1 MATERIDIVI
11 TDSGT
16 KSAAQNIQ
24 SVGTAANSSAVSI
37 EKMESALAQ
46 SAQAIS
52 VLSSELNQARA
63 DLSQTRSETNA
74 LNNALKTERERA
86 DAAGKEMQILNDRIN
101 ALTAKK
107 KALTPTVNSL
117 NQALVN
123 EIRQLRTLETAMKT
137 DRYKSLT
144 AEMNRLKDAT
154 KQTTSALSRQAE
166 VASAI
171 NLKGLAGQ
179 FIGIAAA
186 IGAVKSAI
194 GAASEFQNLENRL
207 RSTGIE
213 GDGLNSVMGKLKQSA
228 DDTRSSFAGTV
239 ELYSRLA
246 ISSSELGVTQ
256 TELIGFTKSL
266 NQAISLSGASAAEAQ
281 AGLIQ
286 LSQGMAS
293 GKLSGD
299 GLRSVLEQLP
309 AVADVISRHM
319 GVTRGELRQLGAD
332 GKISANVILDAF
344 KEASSRLD
352 ADFKGQVITLDQAF
366 TILGNN
372 VKQAFGTELRSSL
385 EAASGLIIT
394 LAENTDELVIV
405 SKSLLVPISAIIAL
419 KFATYLKESQIAM
432 QLMTVATANG
442 ATGMA
447 AFRNVTRMTIGT
459 IGGLVAALGVAYYG
473 YQKINEAANKRQADE
488 EQAAKRRN
496 TQAADDLVATLKL
509 QRSNLEQQNKL
520 TESWTNERYVR
531 ERESRLKQINSLN
544 AEILRAEKQANAAR
558 AVENGVST
566 EDWVS
571 QFKKKVDAAKSI
583 SSGKS
588 AKPGKVDELLPATDT
603 KKVLEANYAY
613 SEITTQIDEMFA
625 TLGMTDRQ
633 LQIHNRLLEYSA
645 KIPQDAN
652 SKAMLDTFEQQ
663 LNLYYDK
670 VDAIAKQNEVLERQK
685 QILDSIKRTDFNT
698 AMGDLEAL
706 SKSGKI
712 SPEGRQDYL
721 VSQNQELFA
730 GTIEAQQANIR
741 SYEEM
746 YSRIAMMRES
756 NDISEATA
764 SQMRTKVW
772 VMENETRYQNYST
785 MMGNFAVLSQ
795 STNSHL
801 ARIGRASAV
810 TQATIDG
817 VLGVQKALASAP
829 PPVNYAL
836 AASVGVA
843 AAANVAKIQGLPM
856 FAFGGDF
863 TVGGTGGTDSQT
875 VAFRATPGE
884 KVTVTTPAQE
894 SKAAK
899 DAKAGA
905 SQQGA
910 VRIVNVLDPSIVG
923 DYLNT
928 PEGETVFVN
937 FMQRN
942 QDAIKTLVM
951 A

>member
-1 MATERIDIVI
+1 MATERVDIVV

-24 SVGTAANSSAVSI
+24 SVGTAANSSAASVEKLETSLSQATQTISI
-37 EKMESALAQ
+37 
-46 SAQAIS
+46 
-52 VLSSELNQARA
+52 LSSELNQARA
-63 DLSQTRSETNA
+63 ETNS
-74 LNNALKTERERA
+74 LNNALKVERDRT
-86 DAAGKEMQILNDRIN
+86 DAVGKEMQILNERVN
-101 ALTAKK
+101 SLTAKK
-107 KALTPTVNSL
+107 KALKPTVNSL

-123 EIRQLRTLETAMKT
+123 EIRQLRLVESAMKT
-137 DRYKSLT
+137 DRYHSLT
-144 AEMNRLKDAT
+144 AEVNRLKTAT
-154 KQTTSALSRQAE
+154 NQASRSLSNLAAISSTSS
-166 VASAI
+166 V
-171 NLKGLAGQ
+171 NLKSLSGQ
-179 FIGIAAA
+179 FIGVAVA

-194 GAASEFQNLENRL
+194 GVANEFKNLENRL
-207 RSTGIE
+207 RSTGLE
-213 GDGLNSVMGKLKQSA
+213 GDSLNSVMGKLKTSA
-228 DDTRSSFAGTV
+228 NDTRSSFAGTV

-266 NQAISLSGASAAEAQ
+266 NQAIMLSGASATEAQ
-281 AGLIQ
+281 AGLMQ

-299 GLRSVLEQLP
+299 ELRSVLEQLP

-344 KEASSRLD
+344 KEASTGLD
-352 ADFKGQVITLDQAF
+352 AKFKEQITTLDQAF
-366 TILGNN
+366 IVFGNN
-372 VKQAFGTELRSSL
+372 IKQAFGTELQSSMQN
-385 EAASGLIIT
+385 AAEIVIT
-394 LAENTDELVIV
+394 LSENTDELVIA
-405 SKSLLVPISAIIAL
+405 SKTLLVPISAIIAL
-419 KFATYLKESQIAM
+419 KFASYLKESQIAM

-447 AFRNVTRMTIGT
+447 AFRNIAQMTIGT
-459 IGGLVAALGVAYYG
+459 IGGIIAALSVAYYG
-473 YQKINEAANKRQADE
+473 YQKINEAAEQRQTDE
-488 EQAAKRRN
+488 ELAAKRKN
-496 TQAADDLVATLKL
+496 TQEADDLVATLKS

-531 ERESRLKQINSLN
+531 ERETRLKQINSLN
-544 AEILRAEKQANAAR
+544 AEILQAEKQANAAR
-558 AVENGVST
+558 AVENGVSN
-566 EDWVS
+566 EDWLA
-571 QFKKKVDAAKSI
+571 QFKKNVDSANSIAHAKNS
-583 SSGKS
+583 
-588 AKPGKVDELLPATDT
+588 TT
-603 KKVLEANYAY
+603 KKSDETLSAPNTEKILEANYAY
-613 SEITTQIDEMFA
+613 SEITSQIDEMFA

-652 SKAMLDTFEQQ
+652 SKAMLDAFEQQ

-670 VDAIAKQNEVLERQK
+670 TDAIAKQNEDLERQK
-685 QILDSIKRTDFNT
+685 QILESIKRTDFNT
-698 AMGDLEAL
+698 AMSDLEAL
-706 SKSGKI
+706 GKSGKI

-721 VSQNQELFA
+721 VSQNQDLFA
-730 GTIEAQQANIR
+730 GTSEAQEANVR

-746 YSRIAMMRES
+746 YSRIAMLREN

-772 VMENETRYQNYST
+772 VVENEAKYQNYST

-817 VLGVQKALASAP
+817 ILGVQKALASAP

-894 SKAAK
+894 SKAAR
-899 DAKAGA
+899 DAKPGA
-905 SQQGA
+905 SAQGA

-928 PEGETVFVN
+928 PESETVFVN

-942 QDAIKTLVM
+942 QDAIKNLVM